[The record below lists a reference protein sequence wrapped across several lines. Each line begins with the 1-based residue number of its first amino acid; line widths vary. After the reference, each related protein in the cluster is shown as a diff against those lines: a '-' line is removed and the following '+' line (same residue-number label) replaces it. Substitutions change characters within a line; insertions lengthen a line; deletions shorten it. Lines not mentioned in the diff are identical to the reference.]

1 MMIESGCAASLA
13 STTCRGDAVRNGEL
27 VSGEHEAWELPAL
40 KGTKEEREGGEGN
53 ASKVTM
59 LEDFFCERPRERK
72 RELPSCISLFPKVH
86 FF

>member
-1 MMIESGCAASLA
+1 MGVA
-13 STTCRGDAVRNGEL
+13 
-27 VSGEHEAWELPAL
+27 AL